1 MHAPRTSPSSADVA
15 MEVTTLSAGLGILVL
30 PLFPFALPGLVLV
43 VGPLVPV
50 AIVGVLLA
58 LPLVLPIWLVRAVR
72 RRRYHRRLAT
82 VSRAKRAPAAAN
94 ARP

>member
-1 MHAPRTSPSSADVA
+1 MSAARTSSSSADVA
-15 MEVTTLSAGLGILVL
+15 TEVTTLSAGLGVLAL

-58 LPLVLPIWLVRAVR
+58 LPLVLPIWLARVIR
-72 RRRYHRRLAT
+72 RRRSDRRLAT
-82 VSRAKRAPAAAN
+82 GSRANTRVQPTAIG
-94 ARP
+94 